1 MHLQLSGPVSCVF
14 TSWVSLGHTI
24 GNGCRLTMAARWQ
37 VFFSFLGALG
47 AHQLTS
53 GCVWAVATIAE
64 LYFQVYK
71 TYQEEEKK
79 RSKTYSAFLMCWS
92 PHWPLRSHPR
102 LWALRLPGWNQN
114 GGWRWGTAQSGD
126 HQQYWKDWQG
136 RKEKQFDC
144 KQQD

>member
-1 MHLQLSGPVSCVF
+1 MIHNSAVWDQCPVFSHLSS
-14 TSWVSLGHTI
+14 
-24 GNGCRLTMAARWQ
+24 
-37 VFFSFLGALG
+37 LG

-92 PHWPLRSHPR
+92 P
-102 LWALRLPGWNQN
+102 PG
-114 GGWRWGTAQSGD
+114 
-126 HQQYWKDWQG
+126 H
-136 RKEKQFDC
+136 
-144 KQQD
+144 